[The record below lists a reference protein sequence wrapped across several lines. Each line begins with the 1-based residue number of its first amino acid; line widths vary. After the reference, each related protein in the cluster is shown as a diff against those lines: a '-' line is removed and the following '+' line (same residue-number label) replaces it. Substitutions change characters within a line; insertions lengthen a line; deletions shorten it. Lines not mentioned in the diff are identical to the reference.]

1 MINLFSHYDS
11 DAWDLHYSLELD
23 GVHNKTLSLDFSG
36 FLPADVSSPWESYI
50 YTEELPIRPLHAN
63 HLKLPSGVE
72 LESEDGVFYI
82 YGVSG
87 ILGRVSFYGDVVN
100 RLVRSVDYFDS
111 KGQILVTENY
121 CNRGFVFRRDYYIS
135 GSWVSSVYFNNKGE
149 EVISH
154 DLSVGTVRVG
164 SKVYSGLNEFYT
176 DYLSKLEEPLLFT
189 EDLLGMGI
197 VENLKPNKENT
208 LVVVERYGSELPK
221 NIDEASSSFRL
232 VFTNHAQYD
241 EVKGKYPNSRF
252 ASLKFRVSSEL
263 GSPSDVVITTDTDNL
278 VGIEKL
284 ISECRNTT
292 FHILAS
298 TLVSKK
304 LERLGE
310 LGNVVVY
317 PAASLEEVDSCF
329 SKAGVF
335 LDISP
340 GSTVFDA
347 NRRAVE
353 NSMLRI
359 GPIGVSSGKYIT
371 KELMLQQ
378 DMDGVVNILNLIS
391 SNKEKL
397 EELYQ
402 NQETLLGYN
411 SSASFELAIK

>member
-36 FLPADVSSPWESYI
+36 FLPSDVSSPWESYI
-50 YTEELPIRPLHAN
+50 YTKELPVRPLHAN

-72 LESEDGVFYI
+72 LESEDGVFYL

-135 GSWVSSVYFNNKGE
+135 GSWVSSVYFNDEGE

-164 SKVYSGLNEFYT
+164 SKVYSDLSEFYLDYIPNLNE
-176 DYLSKLEEPLLFT
+176 PVLFT
-189 EDLLGMGI
+189 EDLLDMGI
-197 VENLKPNKENT
+197 VENLNYNPNNT
-208 LVVVERYGSELPK
+208 LVVMGRYGSELPK

-241 EVKGKYPNSRF
+241 EVKDKYPNSHF

-263 GSPSDVVITTDTDNL
+263 GSPTDVVITTDTDSL
-278 VGIEKL
+278 VGIERL
-284 ISECRNTT
+284 VSECENST

-298 TLVSKK
+298 TLVSRK
-304 LERLGE
+304 LEKLGE
-310 LGNVVVY
+310 LDNVVVY
-317 PAASLEEVDSCF
+317 PAASRGEVDSCF
-329 SKAGVF
+329 SRAGVF
-335 LDISP
+335 LDIST

-359 GPIGVSSGKYIT
+359 GLLGVSSGKYIT
-371 KELMLQQ
+371 KELMLPK
-378 DMDGVVNILNLIS
+378 DVEGVVNILTLIS
-391 SNKEKL
+391 SNEGKL

-411 SSASFELAIK
+411 SSASFSSIIK

>member
-23 GVHNKTLSLDFSG
+23 GVHNRTLSLDFSG
-36 FLPADVSSPWESYI
+36 FLPSDVSSPWESYI
-50 YTEELPIRPLHAN
+50 YTKELPIRPLHAN

-72 LESEDGVFYI
+72 LESEGGVFYL

-135 GSWVSSVYFNNKGE
+135 GSWVSSVYFNDEGE

-164 SKVYSGLNEFYT
+164 SKVYNDLSEFYLDYISNLNE
-176 DYLSKLEEPLLFT
+176 PVLFT
-189 EDLLGMGI
+189 EDLLDIGI
-197 VENLKPNKENT
+197 VENLNYNPNNT
-208 LVVVERYGSELPK
+208 LVVMGRYGSELPK
-221 NIDEASSSFRL
+221 NIDDASGSFRL

-241 EVKGKYPNSRF
+241 EVKDKYPNSRF
-252 ASLKFRVSSEL
+252 ANLKFRVSSEL
-263 GSPSDVVITTDTDNL
+263 GSPSDVVITTDTDSL

-284 ISECRNTT
+284 VSECRNST

-298 TLVSKK
+298 TLVSRK
-304 LERLGE
+304 LEKLGE
-310 LGNVVVY
+310 LDNVVVY
-317 PAASLEEVDSCF
+317 PAASREEVDSCF
-329 SKAGVF
+329 ARAGVF
-335 LDISP
+335 LDIST

-347 NRRAVE
+347 NKRAVE

-359 GPIGVSSGKYIT
+359 GLLGVSSGKYIT
-371 KELMLQQ
+371 KELMLSKE
-378 DMDGVVNILNLIS
+378 MEGVVNILTLIS
-391 SNKEKL
+391 SNEGKL

-411 SSASFELAIK
+411 SSASFSSIIK